1 MEKKFEN
8 ADECRKHFLEAT
20 GRVIARKRKHKNI
33 TQKELGEVVKVD
45 GTTIGRYE
53 KGIIEIPSSSLPLIS
68 GACDFSMRDYL
79 AEWEDV
85 KVEELVR
92 EALTTEKKEPDEDA
106 VQYVVDTCTEQEY
119 DRIRDIGIYIL
130 DEEDPDFKKEVLQ
143 FTIEYHIK
151 NKQEEEM
158 RKRLLAYYERI
169 TGKRL

>member
-1 MEKKFEN
+1 M
-8 ADECRKHFLEAT
+8 
-20 GRVIARKRKHKNI
+20 IARKRKQKNI
-33 TQKELGEVVKVD
+33 SQKELGEIIEVG

-53 KGIIEIPSSSLPLIS
+53 KGTIEIPSSSLPLIS
-68 GACDFSMRDYL
+68 GACGFSMRDYL

-92 EALTTEKKEPDEDA
+92 DALTTDMQESREEM
-106 VQYVVDTCTEQEY
+106 VQYLVETCTEQEY
-119 DRIRDIGIYIL
+119 DRIRDIGIYVSE
-130 DEEDPDFKKEVLQ
+130 EEDPDFKKEVLQ

-158 RKRLLAYYERI
+158 RKRLLAYYERL